1 MTFGAHPFFWPE
13 TWRKIPHCR
22 VSSDQFTPVGC
33 FILGIIWLSKIPIED
48 CNKPLLRI
56 PILHIGI
63 FYWKSPLMFF
73 FGDFCTASTLVH
85 HHCSPRGSQVSLAD
99 LFPSVEK
106 KATKQND
113 WITVDGKNLG
123 LNQLIGMTQKK
134 KNKTWLRSFYE
145 FVEFVGR
152 IFISLFI
159 QNVGNIH
166 PKVGVK
172 HFTPKAWVL
181 HRAWSVL
188 SPKNHHFGLGP
199 GTPPIK
205 PASFCES

>member
-73 FGDFCTASTLVH
+73 FWWFLYGFHLGT
-85 HHCSPRGSQVSLAD
+85 SPLFTTREPSFSSGFVSLSWKKSNKTKRLNYSWWKKPRAKPVD
-99 LFPSVEK
+99 RNDTEK
-106 KATKQND
+106 K
-113 WITVDGKNLG
+113 
-123 LNQLIGMTQKK
+123 
-134 KNKTWLRSFYE
+134 KTWLRSFYE